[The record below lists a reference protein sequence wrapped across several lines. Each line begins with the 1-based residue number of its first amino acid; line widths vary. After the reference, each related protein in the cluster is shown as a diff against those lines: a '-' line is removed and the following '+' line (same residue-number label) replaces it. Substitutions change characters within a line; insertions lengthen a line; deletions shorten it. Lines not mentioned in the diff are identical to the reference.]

1 MCNTSL
7 LFRHVRKAGSMY
19 PSFSPNLVRPN
30 LPLRKPSSSP
40 MALGASLAPRLS
52 ISTDVTPA
60 RPSPDATGDGPK
72 MSPFSRDISTVS
84 GSTPPA
90 LTVYFCNYCGQ
101 QGNFR
106 CKRCKKTPYCSV
118 VCQTEDWKAHR
129 HVCKPMEPE
138 PVKEKPKETTASP
151 VTEDKVGLLES
162 KTCDDAP
169 SPQRVYLND
178 LQMTKVIT
186 GTHIQASVVEFYSPG
201 RFFMVAQSPEL
212 LGALNSISTELQ
224 KTYSCPSVTT
234 YVPCTGEVCAVQ
246 FSCDMNWYRGFVQAL
261 APDQKKANV
270 LYIDFGNEED
280 VPVERIRPL
289 AANIPTFCPC
299 AMECRIAGV
308 VPVAGNWSGE
318 CCIAVRQLL
327 AGKTVTVK
335 LVDMLEHGRIH
346 TVDIQ
351 LSMGKQLSTFLL
363 DHGYAAEETVNRT
376 PTEQEIRGMVS
387 ASLENFRRLSDG
399 KDNNTWAK
407 RPEPITQVVGD
418 SFPAVVTHLHSPSEI
433 LVQKVENAGV
443 IQELQLKLREHCSQV
458 PAPQNFRP
466 ALCTVCCAQFSE
478 DKQWYRAEVLAY
490 SSEER
495 VCVGYL
501 DFGNSEEVDLAHLR
515 PISPELLA
523 LPMQAVPCGLAG
535 VQPVGESWSE
545 DCVMVLQKTVLHRIL
560 RVEIQGVHEGK
571 ALVALYDESSDPQVN
586 AVEMLISAGFSVPA
600 PVTTSHEHQVEQ
612 KVTTAAAE
620 PHGPPPACEPLLWSY
635 TELPSDGQTVALLAS
650 VVENPQEFYCRINN
664 PTDHQRLIELGAEL
678 KQHCEAN
685 ASPFVP
691 KVGVPCCAKFPGDG
705 AWYRAMVNEMSEDE
719 TSVNFVDYGSCMK
732 VKNKNLRPITPRLLT
747 LPFQAVRCSL
757 AGVEPLGSEWSSE
770 ALLWFQTLVDGEK
783 LSARVLSVSEQGY
796 NVKLESRGQDMAVAL
811 ISEQLAKAPGAI
823 PKETHGTTGSEAK
836 HQEKIEENEHSHKQA
851 QASSQTGASYKEIP
865 TEGTAT
871 PSEDPSFP
879 VDWKTM
885 ELPLNET
892 FQPLIPAAISPSL
905 FYLLSPSRV
914 DQQKLQGVMMELA
927 TYCSNNQ
934 TSLSSTVLSRPTPGA
949 ACCAQFSAD
958 NNWYRA
964 VVLEVGENE
973 LRVMYAD
980 YCNTEKVPL
989 SRILPIPRHL
999 LQLPF
1004 QITRCALTGREHFPA
1019 EWPEEVLQV
1028 FQNLLSNGVL
1038 ATVQSFDGSANMLS
1052 LTLHPEAGG
1061 GNLTAM
1067 IMDILQAQAKSSPC
1081 PSTTQKAEQTD
1092 SSTLASS
1099 ICAASTDC
1107 PSTPETQKR
1116 LNSLNTPTGPPPE
1129 TQTTAP
1135 QQRKNTSLTP
1145 EDVEDQKMVAQTEPP
1160 CTIDANTDGTQTSG
1174 CCCLSLKNK
1183 IDHLEQLVQLQLS
1196 LIQQLVAQ
1204 TK

>member
-1 MCNTSL
+1 RPICNRVYS
-7 LFRHVRKAGSMY
+7 GSMY

-60 RPSPDATGDGPK
+60 RPSPDATGDGK
-72 MSPFSRDISTVS
+72 SMSPLADYFLITF
-84 GSTPPA
+84 
-90 LTVYFCNYCGQ
+90 VYTT
-101 QGNFR
+101 GNFR

-151 VTEDKVGLLES
+151 VTEDKVGLL
-162 KTCDDAP
+162 D
-169 SPQRVYLND
+169 PQRVYLND

-1129 TQTTAP
+1129 TQTT
-1135 QQRKNTSLTP
+1135 
-1145 EDVEDQKMVAQTEPP
+1145 
-1160 CTIDANTDGTQTSG
+1160 
-1174 CCCLSLKNK
+1174 

>member
-1 MCNTSL
+1 
-7 LFRHVRKAGSMY
+7 MY

-60 RPSPDATGDGPK
+60 RPSPDWAVHYWTHL
-72 MSPFSRDISTVS
+72 FLITF
-84 GSTPPA
+84 
-90 LTVYFCNYCGQ
+90 VYTT
-101 QGNFR
+101 GNFR

-151 VTEDKVGLLES
+151 VTEDKVGL
-162 KTCDDAP
+162 
-169 SPQRVYLND
+169 PQRVYLND

-376 PTEQEIRGMVS
+376 PTEQEISMVS

-1099 ICAASTDC
+1099 ICAAKPGDNGHLVLSM
-1107 PSTPETQKR
+1107 S
-1116 LNSLNTPTGPPPE
+1116 SLLM
-1129 TQTTAP
+1129 
-1135 QQRKNTSLTP
+1135 SIMSMLL
-1145 EDVEDQKMVAQTEPP
+1145 
-1160 CTIDANTDGTQTSG
+1160 
-1174 CCCLSLKNK
+1174 LSQ